1 MSIIPVKKFLQRV
14 AGDESRIFI
23 DAIRAKDIYSDA
35 NAFNSKV
42 LTAVK
47 RFQSSI
53 AIPASC
59 TGESNVTQF
68 NIFDEIELEAIK
80 KKSSEYSM
88 LHLGAIIICVTCF
101 FKLKKPISGRIVY
114 FDPRFLDKN
123 DACQAGFSFQ
133 LQTGSAYYLYRPN
146 YPMSTHDPNM
156 HRAARIKFEFDA
168 INVVDNSHLFFIDF
182 GVMYQL
188 SNQSTAEK
196 TTAADVGAQFQ
207 ALFGSSGLPNPE
219 SFLENEDIIN
229 PPTVALIDV
238 SVDQSFR
245 KGGFF
250 KGPPRSTRAR
260 RYHARSKKQG
270 FESIPKIVGKN
281 PEQQWERNLFRSNSC
296 RSENHQFNPEQRFSI
311 DQEFINAFDQC
322 NLQRRD
328 SNLRHG
334 FEHSGTELQRDKKG
348 PWKLHLGEH
357 DRSKRFIALD
367 CEASCGGF
375 RGSSSHSSDHPI
387 RESKSSEEHHKELL
401 SEDNV
406 WEPCGDGDKRAD
418 GLSRGTSSYPET
430 SDRESGSSNC
440 TSPSRHVVVNFCH
453 KCEGMGCGW
462 CRR

>member
-23 DAIRAKDIYSDA
+23 DAIRAKDIYSNA

-80 KKSSEYSM
+80 KASAEYSM

-101 FKLKKPISGRIVY
+101 FKLKKPINGRIVY

-133 LQTGSAYYLYRPN
+133 LQTGSAYYLYKPN

-196 TTAADVGAQFQ
+196 TTTADVGAQFQ

-219 SFLENEDIIN
+219 SFLQDEDIVN

-270 FESIPKIVGKN
+270 FESIPRTVEEDSKQRG
-281 PEQQWERNLFRSNSC
+281 RSLLRSNSC
-296 RSENHQFNPEQRFSI
+296 KFEDFQFNPEQRFSV
-311 DQEFINAFDQC
+311 DQEFINKFDKC
-322 NLQRRD
+322 NSQKRD
-328 SNLRHG
+328 PNLKYG
-334 FEHSGTELQRDKKG
+334 LEHSGAELQRNKKG
-348 PWKLHLGEH
+348 PWKLHLGKH
-357 DRSKRFIALD
+357 DRSKGSIASD
-367 CEASCGGF
+367 CEASSGSIG
-375 RGSSSHSSDHPI
+375 GSSGDPGNNI
-387 RESKSSEEHHKELL
+387 VRESESREKHYQELL
-401 SEDNV
+401 PEDHV
-406 WEPCGDGDKRAD
+406 RESGSDGDKRTD
-418 GLSRGTSSYPET
+418 RLPWGTSGYSET

-440 TSPSRHVVVNFCH
+440 TSPSRHVVVNFCN
-453 KCEGMGCGW
+453 KCESMGCSW

>member
-80 KKSSEYSM
+80 KASAEYSM

-101 FKLKKPISGRIVY
+101 FKLKKPINGRIVY
-114 FDPRFLDKN
+114 FDPRFLDKH

-219 SFLENEDIIN
+219 SFLEDEDIVN

-260 RYHARSKKQG
+260 RYHARSKRQG
-270 FESIPKIVGKN
+270 FESIPRFAEKDS
-281 PEQQWERNLFRSNSC
+281 EQQRRNLLRSNSC
-296 RSENHQFNPEQRFSI
+296 RAENFQFNPEQRFSV
-311 DQEFINAFDQC
+311 DQEFINKFDKC
-322 NLQRRD
+322 NSQRRD
-328 SNLRHG
+328 SNLAHG
-334 FEHSGTELQRDKKG
+334 FEYCGAELQRNKKG
-348 PWKLHLGEH
+348 PWKLHLGEY
-357 DRSKRFIALD
+357 DRSKGSVTSN
-367 CEASCGGF
+367 CETSSGGI
-375 RGSSSHSSDHPI
+375 RGSGSNPSNSI
-387 RESKSSEEHHKELL
+387 VREPESCKKHHQELL
-401 SEDNV
+401 PEDNV
-406 WEPCGDGDKRAD
+406 WESCSDGNKRTD
-418 GLSRGTSSYPET
+418 RLPRGASSDSET
-430 SDRESGSSNC
+430 SDRESGGSDC
-440 TSPSRHVVVNFCH
+440 TSPSRHVIVNFCH
-453 KCEGMGCGW
+453 KCESMGCSW

>member
-23 DAIRAKDIYSDA
+23 DAIRAKDIYNDA

-68 NIFDEIELEAIK
+68 NIFDEVELETIK
-80 KKSSEYSM
+80 KASSEYSM

-101 FKLKKPISGRIVY
+101 FKLKKPINGRIVY

-146 YPMSTHDPNM
+146 YPMSIHDPNM
-156 HRAARIKFEFDA
+156 HRAARIKFEFDS

-219 SFLENEDIIN
+219 SFLEDEDIVI

-250 KGPPRSTRAR
+250 KGPPRSTRVR
-260 RYHARSKKQG
+260 RYHARSKRQG
-270 FESIPKIVGKN
+270 FEPIPKAVGEN
-281 PEQQWERNLFRSNSC
+281 PKQERNLFRSNSC
-296 RSENHQFNPEQRFSI
+296 RSENLQFNPEQRFSV
-311 DQEFINAFDQC
+311 DQEFINRFDRF
-322 NLQRRD
+322 NSQRRD
-328 SNLRHG
+328 SNLKYG
-334 FEHSGTELQRDKKG
+334 FEHSGAELQRNKKG

-357 DRSKRFIALD
+357 DRPKRSTSPD
-367 CEASCGGF
+367 CKTSSGSF
-375 RGSSSHSSDHPI
+375 RGSGSNTSHNFV
-387 RESKSSEEHHKELL
+387 REPESCEKYYPELL

-406 WEPCGDGDKRAD
+406 RKSCSDGNERAD
-418 GLSRGTSSYPET
+418 GLPRGPSSDPET
-430 SDRESGSSNC
+430 SDRESGGSDC
-440 TSPSRHVVVNFCH
+440 TSPSRHVFINFCH

>member
-1 MSIIPVKKFLQRV
+1 MSIIPVKKFIQRV

-80 KKSSEYSM
+80 KASAEYSM

-101 FKLKKPISGRIVY
+101 FKLKKPINGRIVY
-114 FDPRFLDKN
+114 FDPRFLDKH

-188 SNQSTAEK
+188 SNQSIAEK

-219 SFLENEDIIN
+219 SFLENEDIVN
-229 PPTVALIDV
+229 PPSVALIDV

-270 FESIPKIVGKN
+270 FESIPKSVERDSGQQGKN
-281 PEQQWERNLFRSNSC
+281 LLRSNSC
-296 RSENHQFNPEQRFSI
+296 RSENFQFNPEQRFSV
-311 DQEFINAFDQC
+311 DQEFINKFDKC
-322 NLQRRD
+322 NSQRRD

-334 FEHSGTELQRDKKG
+334 FEHSGTELQRNKKG

-357 DRSKRFIALD
+357 DRSKRFITSD
-367 CEASCGGF
+367 CETSSGGIG
-375 RGSSSHSSDHPI
+375 GSGSNSSNNI
-387 RESKSSEEHHKELL
+387 VREPESSEEHHQELL
-401 SEDNV
+401 PEDNV
-406 WEPCGDGDKRAD
+406 WESCSYGDKRTN
-418 GLSRGTSSYPET
+418 GLPRGASGNSET

-440 TSPSRHVVVNFCH
+440 TSPSRHVIINFCY
-453 KCEGMGCGW
+453 KCEGMGCSW

>member
-80 KKSSEYSM
+80 KASAEYSM

-101 FKLKKPISGRIVY
+101 FKLKKPINGRIVY
-114 FDPRFLDKN
+114 FDPRFLDKH

-146 YPMSTHDPNM
+146 YPISTHDPNM

-219 SFLENEDIIN
+219 SFLEDEDIVN

-260 RYHARSKKQG
+260 RYHARSKRQG
-270 FESIPKIVGKN
+270 FESIPRFAEKDS
-281 PEQQWERNLFRSNSC
+281 EQQRRNLLRSNSC
-296 RSENHQFNPEQRFSI
+296 RAENFQFNPEQRFSV
-311 DQEFINAFDQC
+311 DQEFINKFGKC
-322 NLQRRD
+322 NSQRRD
-328 SNLRHG
+328 SNLAHG
-334 FEHSGTELQRDKKG
+334 FEHCGAELQRNKKG
-348 PWKLHLGEH
+348 PWKLHLGEY
-357 DRSKRFIALD
+357 DRSKGSVTSN
-367 CEASCGGF
+367 CETSSGGI
-375 RGSSSHSSDHPI
+375 RGSGSNPSNSI
-387 RESKSSEEHHKELL
+387 VREPESCKKHHQELL
-401 SEDNV
+401 PEDNV
-406 WEPCGDGDKRAD
+406 RESCSDGNKRTD
-418 GLSRGTSSYPET
+418 RLPRGASSDSET
-430 SDRESGSSNC
+430 SDRESGGSDC
-440 TSPSRHVVVNFCH
+440 TSPSRHVIVNFCH
-453 KCEGMGCGW
+453 KCESMGCSW

>member
-68 NIFDEIELEAIK
+68 NIFDEVELEAIK
-80 KKSSEYSM
+80 KASSEYSM

-101 FKLKKPISGRIVY
+101 FKLKKPINGRIVY

-219 SFLENEDIIN
+219 SFLEDEDIVN

-260 RYHARSKKQG
+260 RYHARSKRQG
-270 FESIPKIVGKN
+270 FESIPKTVGKD
-281 PEQQWERNLFRSNSC
+281 PKQQERNLFRSNSC
-296 RSENHQFNPEQRFSI
+296 RSENFQFNPEQRFSV
-311 DQEFINAFDQC
+311 DQEFINRFDKC
-322 NLQRRD
+322 NSQRRD
-328 SNLRHG
+328 SNLQHG
-334 FEHSGTELQRDKKG
+334 FEHSGAELQRNKKG

-357 DRSKRFIALD
+357 DRSEGSITSD
-367 CEASCGGF
+367 CETSGGGI
-375 RGSSSHSSDHPI
+375 RRSGCNTSDHII
-387 RESKSSEEHHKELL
+387 REPEGCEKYNPKLL
-401 SEDNV
+401 PEDNV
-406 WEPCGDGDKRAD
+406 WESCCDGYKRTD
-418 GLSRGTSSYPET
+418 RLPRGTSSNPET
-430 SDRESGSSNC
+430 SDRESGSSDC
-440 TSPSRHVVVNFCH
+440 TSPSRHVIINFCH

>member
-80 KKSSEYSM
+80 KASAEYSM

-101 FKLKKPISGRIVY
+101 FKLKKPINGRIVY
-114 FDPRFLDKN
+114 FDPRFLDKH

-219 SFLENEDIIN
+219 SFLEDEDIVN

-260 RYHARSKKQG
+260 RYHARSKRQG
-270 FESIPKIVGKN
+270 FESIPRFAEKDS
-281 PEQQWERNLFRSNSC
+281 EQQRRNLLRSNSC
-296 RSENHQFNPEQRFSI
+296 RAENFQFNPEQRFSV
-311 DQEFINAFDQC
+311 DQEFINKFDKC
-322 NLQRRD
+322 NSQRRD
-328 SNLRHG
+328 SNLTHG
-334 FEHSGTELQRDKKG
+334 FEHCGAELQRNKKG
-348 PWKLHLGEH
+348 PWKLHLGEY
-357 DRSKRFIALD
+357 DRSKGSVTSN
-367 CEASCGGF
+367 CETSSGGI
-375 RGSSSHSSDHPI
+375 RGSGSNPSNSI
-387 RESKSSEEHHKELL
+387 VREPESCKKHHQELL

-406 WEPCGDGDKRAD
+406 WESCSDGNKRTD
-418 GLSRGTSSYPET
+418 RLPRGASSDSET
-430 SDRESGSSNC
+430 SDRESGGSDC
-440 TSPSRHVVVNFCH
+440 TSPSRHVIVNFCH
-453 KCEGMGCGW
+453 KCESMGCSW

>member
-68 NIFDEIELEAIK
+68 NIFDEVELEAIK
-80 KKSSEYSM
+80 KASSEYSM

-101 FKLKKPISGRIVY
+101 FKLKKPINGRIVY

-168 INVVDNSHLFFIDF
+168 ISVVDNSHLFFIDF

-219 SFLENEDIIN
+219 SFLEDEDIVN

-260 RYHARSKKQG
+260 RYHARSKRQG
-270 FESIPKIVGKN
+270 FESISKTVGGNPK
-281 PEQQWERNLFRSNSC
+281 QQEGNLFRSNSC
-296 RSENHQFNPEQRFSI
+296 RSENFQFNPEQRFSV
-311 DQEFINAFDQC
+311 DQEFINRFDKC
-322 NLQRRD
+322 NSQRRD

-334 FEHSGTELQRDKKG
+334 FEHSGAELQRNKKG

-357 DRSKRFIALD
+357 DRSEGSITPDSKTG
-367 CEASCGGF
+367 SGSF
-375 RGSSSHSSDHPI
+375 RGSGSEASNNII
-387 RESKSSEEHHKELL
+387 RESEGSEEHHPELL
-401 SEDNV
+401 SKNNV
-406 WEPCGDGDKRAD
+406 WKSCGDGDKRTD
-418 GLSRGTSSYPET
+418 GLPRGTPSNSEA
-430 SDRESGSSNC
+430 SDRESGGSNC
-440 TSPSRHVVVNFCH
+440 TSPSRHVVINFCY

>member
-68 NIFDEIELEAIK
+68 NIFDEVELEAIK
-80 KKSSEYSM
+80 RASAEYSM

-101 FKLKKPISGRIVY
+101 FKLKKPINGRIVY

-219 SFLENEDIIN
+219 SFLEDEDIVN

-260 RYHARSKKQG
+260 RYHARSKRQG
-270 FESIPKIVGKN
+270 FESIPKSVGEN
-281 PEQQWERNLFRSNSC
+281 PKQQERNLFRSNSC
-296 RSENHQFNPEQRFSI
+296 RSENFQFNPEQRFSV
-311 DQEFINAFDQC
+311 DQEFINRFDKC
-322 NLQRRD
+322 NSQRRD

-334 FEHSGTELQRDKKG
+334 FEYSGAELQRDKKG
-348 PWKLHLGEH
+348 PWKLHLGEY
-357 DRSKRFIALD
+357 DRSKGSIAPD
-367 CEASCGGF
+367 CEASSRGL
-375 RGSSSHSSDHPI
+375 RGSSSHAGDNLI
-387 RESKSSEEHHKELL
+387 RESEGSKEHHPKLL

-406 WEPCGDGDKRAD
+406 WESCSDGDKRTD
-418 GLSRGTSSYPET
+418 GLPRRTSSNSET
-430 SDRESGSSNC
+430 SDRESGGSNC
-440 TSPSRHVVVNFCH
+440 TSPSRHVIVNFCH
-453 KCEGMGCGW
+453 KCEGMGCSW

>member
-80 KKSSEYSM
+80 KASTEYSM

-101 FKLKKPISGRIVY
+101 FKLKKTINGKIVY

-260 RYHARSKKQG
+260 RYHARSKRQG
-270 FESIPKIVGKN
+270 FESIPRSVGKD
-281 PEQQWERNLFRSNSC
+281 PEQQERNLFRSNSC
-296 RSENHQFNPEQRFSI
+296 RSENFQFNPEQRFSV
-311 DQEFINAFDQC
+311 DQEFINRFDKC
-322 NLQRRD
+322 NSQRRD
-328 SNLRHG
+328 SNLRYG
-334 FEHSGTELQRDKKG
+334 SEHSGAELQRDKKG
-348 PWKLHLGEH
+348 PWKLHLGEY
-357 DRSKRFIALD
+357 DRSKGSVTSD
-367 CEASCGGF
+367 CEAGSGSL
-375 RGSSSHSSDHPI
+375 RGDSSNPSDYTV
-387 RESKSSEEHHKELL
+387 RKSEGCEEHHQELL
-401 SEDNV
+401 LKGDV
-406 WEPCGDGDKRAD
+406 WESCCDGDKRTDRLPRRASD
-418 GLSRGTSSYPET
+418 DPET
-430 SDRESGSSNC
+430 SDRESGGSDCS
-440 TSPSRHVVVNFCH
+440 SPSRHVIINFCH
-453 KCEGMGCGW
+453 KCEGMGCSW
-462 CRR
+462 CRG

>member
-68 NIFDEIELEAIK
+68 NIFDEVELEAIK
-80 KKSSEYSM
+80 KASSEYSM

-101 FKLKKPISGRIVY
+101 FKLKKPINGRIVY

-219 SFLENEDIIN
+219 SFLEDEDIVN

-238 SVDQSFR
+238 SVDQSFK

-260 RYHARSKKQG
+260 RYHARSKRQG
-270 FESIPKIVGKN
+270 FESIPKTVGKD
-281 PEQQWERNLFRSNSC
+281 PKQQERNLFRSNSC
-296 RSENHQFNPEQRFSI
+296 RSENLQFNPEQRFSV
-311 DQEFINAFDQC
+311 DQEFINRFDKC
-322 NLQRRD
+322 NSQRRD
-328 SNLRHG
+328 SNLQHG
-334 FEHSGTELQRDKKG
+334 FEHSGAELQRNKKG

-357 DRSKRFIALD
+357 DRSEGSITSD
-367 CEASCGGF
+367 CETSGGGI
-375 RGSSSHSSDHPI
+375 RGSGCNTSDHII
-387 RESKSSEEHHKELL
+387 REPEGREKYNPKLL
-401 SEDNV
+401 PEGNV
-406 WEPCGDGDKRAD
+406 WESCGDGYKRTD
-418 GLSRGTSSYPET
+418 RLPRGTSSNPET
-430 SDRESGSSNC
+430 SDRESGSSDC
-440 TSPSRHVVVNFCH
+440 TSPSRHVIINFCH